1 MTWHAQDGDL
11 VLQGDEANLFRDAIL
26 YFCDVISA
34 ADDDADSVYGGA
46 SVFDQMTRTQQ
57 LASIELV
64 TKYLFHETGDCLEL
78 SAWSE
83 ATLASILSQIRTLL
97 HLEADEGDKDEIR
110 CVISR
115 LTECEV
121 SKDDWNDWSEWDI
134 IVDAYED
141 RFLWDSDFED
151 TKITDL
157 PPDHADSVRQM
168 MGIADEYYSSVPPDL
183 DDDRD
188 ITDAVKRIWMCID
201 GTKTIKMTVTLTTEV
216 PASLEIKN
224 DEEGYQTIRGCFPS
238 MIIMQDDGEGG
249 GSQVDDELDHFFMN
263 GCVMD
268 HSIEVVGLT
277 NEET

>member
-11 VLQGDEANLFRDAIL
+11 VLLGDEANLFRDAIL
-26 YFCDVISA
+26 FLCDEISEA
-34 ADDDADSVYGGA
+34 TDDADSFYGGA
-46 SVFDQMTRTQQ
+46 SVFDQMARTQQ
-57 LASIELV
+57 IASLALV
-64 TKYLFHETGDCLEL
+64 TKYLFHETEDCLEL

-83 ATLASILSQIRTLL
+83 ATLASILAQIRMLL
-97 HLEADEGDKDEIR
+97 HLEVNEGDKDEIR

-115 LTECEV
+115 LTEYEA
-121 SKDDWNDWSEWDI
+121 SSEDWDNLPEWDAI
-134 IVDAYED
+134 LEAYED
-141 RFLWDSDFED
+141 RFLWDNDFED
-151 TKITDL
+151 TEITDL

-168 MGIADEYYSSVPPDL
+168 MGISDEYYSAVPPDL

-188 ITDAVKRIWMCID
+188 LADAVKRIWMCID
-201 GTKTIKMTVTLTTEV
+201 GTKTIKMTVTLTAEV

-249 GSQVDDELDHFFMN
+249 GSQVDDELDYFFMN
-263 GCVMD
+263 GCEMD

-277 NEET
+277 NVQT